1 MKNANTGRIG
11 HLLRGWNNRFFTLS
25 SPRNCWRGAF
35 GELALSLLSFRG
47 SHTGGNPESR
57 NKIKSFSNKQTGSQ
71 VHAWDDNHNGNDR
84 FPTTTLGND
93 IVMKKGGHPKRAAR
107 RVSESTAR
115 VVSSGFTLI
124 ELLVVVLIIGIL
136 ASVAVPQYT
145 KAVEKSRAA
154 GVIQKVKS
162 LQNAVDMYLLAN
174 DWPTVQFTNLSGTSG
189 RENLDISFKAN
200 ATMKR
205 SGLVESSYMV
215 FNDYYFYVVCER
227 DVCYIV
233 AEDNKAYK
241 EQIVRASWYRYKN
254 YTRYQPMDTWN
265 RGTCKYKSDSSAG
278 KAICEYFKQNSLLS
292 NNNWEISVKS

>member
-1 MKNANTGRIG
+1 MSRLAR
-11 HLLRGWNNRFFTLS
+11 LLRGWNKQFFSLS
-25 SPRNCWRGAF
+25 SPRNCQRGAF

-47 SHTGGNPESR
+47 PHSGGNPESR
-57 NKIKSFSNKQTGSQ
+57 NKTKSFSNKQTGSQ
-71 VHAWDDNHNGNDR
+71 VHAWDDNDNNGSRIKTLRDDGL
-84 FPTTTLGND
+84 TTHSCTPN
-93 IVMKKGGHPKRAAR
+93 VFYT
-107 RVSESTAR
+107 TAR
-115 VVSSGFTLI
+115 GFTLI

-205 SGLVESSYMV
+205 SDLAVSYYMV
-215 FNDYYFYVVCER
+215 FDDYYFYVVCER
-227 DVCYIV
+227 DVCYII
-233 AEDNKAYK
+233 AEDNKPYK

-292 NNNWEISVKS
+292 NNNWEISAKS

>member
-1 MKNANTGRIG
+1 MKNVRMSRLGR
-11 HLLRGWNNRFFTLS
+11 LLRGWNKQFFSLS
-25 SPRNCWRGAF
+25 SPRNYRRGAF

-47 SHTGGNPESR
+47 PHSGGNPESR
-57 NKIKSFSNKQTGSQ
+57 NKTKSFSNKQTGSQ
-71 VHAWDDNHNGNDR
+71 VHTWDDNDNNGSRIKTLRDDGL
-84 FPTTTLGND
+84 TTHSCTPN
-93 IVMKKGGHPKRAAR
+93 VFYT
-107 RVSESTAR
+107 TAR
-115 VVSSGFTLI
+115 GFTLI

-205 SGLVESSYMV
+205 SGLAVSSYMV
-215 FNDYYFYVVCER
+215 FDDYYFYVVCER
-227 DVCYIV
+227 DVCYII
-233 AEDNKAYK
+233 AEDNKPYK

-292 NNNWEISVKS
+292 NNNWEISAKS

>member
-1 MKNANTGRIG
+1 MKNVCMSRLGR
-11 HLLRGWNNRFFTLS
+11 LLRGWNKQFFSLS
-25 SPRNCWRGAF
+25 FPRNYRRGAF

-47 SHTGGNPESR
+47 PHSGGNPESR
-57 NKIKSFSNKQTGSQ
+57 NKTKSFSNKQTGSQ
-71 VHAWDDNHNGNDR
+71 VHAWDDNDNNGSRIKTLRDDGL
-84 FPTTTLGND
+84 TTHSCTPN
-93 IVMKKGGHPKRAAR
+93 VFYT
-107 RVSESTAR
+107 TAR
-115 VVSSGFTLI
+115 GFTLI

-205 SGLVESSYMV
+205 SGLAVSSYMV
-215 FNDYYFYVVCER
+215 FDDYYFYVVCER
-227 DVCYIV
+227 DVCYII
-233 AEDNKAYK
+233 AEDNKPYK

-292 NNNWEISVKS
+292 NNNWEISAKS

>member
-1 MKNANTGRIG
+1 MKNVRMSRLGR
-11 HLLRGWNNRFFTLS
+11 LLRGWNKQFFSLS
-25 SPRNCWRGAF
+25 SPRNCRRGAF
-35 GELALSLLSFRG
+35 GDLPLCKRLTR
-47 SHTGGNPESR
+47 TN
-57 NKIKSFSNKQTGSQ
+57 N
-71 VHAWDDNHNGNDR
+71 R
-84 FPTTTLGND
+84 FPSPAGRTLAGRQTLG
-93 IVMKKGGHPKRAAR
+93 AANTSYA
-107 RVSESTAR
+107 VAR
-115 VVSSGFTLI
+115 GFTLI

-136 ASVAVPQYT
+136 ASVAMPQYT

-200 ATMKR
+200 AIMKR
-205 SGLVESSYMV
+205 SGLAVSSYMV
-215 FNDYYFYVVCER
+215 FDDYYFYVMCEP
-227 DVCYIV
+227 DVCYII
-233 AEDNKAYK
+233 AEDNKPYK

-292 NNNWEISVKS
+292 NNNWEISAKS

>member
-1 MKNANTGRIG
+1 MKNVRMSRLGR
-11 HLLRGWNNRFFTLS
+11 LLRGWNKQFFSLS
-25 SPRNCWRGAF
+25 SPRNYRRGVF

-47 SHTGGNPESR
+47 PHSGGNPESR
-57 NKIKSFSNKQTGSQ
+57 NKTKSFSNKQTGSQ
-71 VHAWDDNHNGNDR
+71 VHAWDDNDNNGSRIKTLRDDGL
-84 FPTTTLGND
+84 TTHSCTPN
-93 IVMKKGGHPKRAAR
+93 VFYT
-107 RVSESTAR
+107 TAR
-115 VVSSGFTLI
+115 GFTLI

-162 LQNAVDMYLLAN
+162 LQNSVDMYLLAN

-205 SGLVESSYMV
+205 SGLAVSSYMV
-215 FNDYYFYVVCER
+215 FDDYYFYVVCER
-227 DVCYIV
+227 DVCYII
-233 AEDNKAYK
+233 AEDNKPYK

-278 KAICEYFKQNSLLS
+278 KAICEYFKQNSWLS
-292 NNNWEISVKS
+292 NNNWEISAKS

>member
-1 MKNANTGRIG
+1 MKNVRMSRLGR
-11 HLLRGWNNRFFTLS
+11 LLRGWNKQFFSLS
-25 SPRNCWRGAF
+25 SPRNYRRGAF

-47 SHTGGNPESR
+47 PHSGGNPESR

-71 VHAWDDNHNGNDR
+71 VHAWDDNDNTGSRIKTLRDDGL
-84 FPTTTLGND
+84 TTHSCTPN
-93 IVMKKGGHPKRAAR
+93 VFYT
-107 RVSESTAR
+107 TAR
-115 VVSSGFTLI
+115 GFTLI

-205 SGLVESSYMV
+205 SGLAVSSYMV
-215 FNDYYFYVVCER
+215 FDDYYFYVVCER
-227 DVCYIV
+227 DVCYII
-233 AEDNKAYK
+233 AEDNKPYK

-292 NNNWEISVKS
+292 NNNWEISAKS

>member
-1 MKNANTGRIG
+1 MKNVRMSRLGR
-11 HLLRGWNNRFFTLS
+11 LLRGWNKQFFSLS
-25 SPRNCWRGAF
+25 FPRNCQRGAF

-47 SHTGGNPESR
+47 PHSGGNPESR
-57 NKIKSFSNKQTGSQ
+57 NKTKSFSNKQTGSQ
-71 VHAWDDNHNGNDR
+71 VHAWDDNDNNGSRIKTLRDDGL
-84 FPTTTLGND
+84 TTHSCTPN
-93 IVMKKGGHPKRAAR
+93 VFYT
-107 RVSESTAR
+107 TAR
-115 VVSSGFTLI
+115 GFTLI

-205 SGLVESSYMV
+205 SDLAVSYYMV
-215 FNDYYFYVVCER
+215 FDDYYFYVVCER
-227 DVCYIV
+227 DVCYII
-233 AEDNKAYK
+233 AEDNKPYK

-292 NNNWEISVKS
+292 NNNWEISAKS

>member
-1 MKNANTGRIG
+1 MKNVRMSRLGR
-11 HLLRGWNNRFFTLS
+11 LLRGWNKQFFSLS
-25 SPRNCWRGAF
+25 SPRNCQRGAF

-47 SHTGGNPESR
+47 PHSGGNPESR
-57 NKIKSFSNKQTGSQ
+57 NKTKSFSNKQTGSQ
-71 VHAWDDNHNGNDR
+71 VHAWDDNDNNGSRIKTLRDDGL
-84 FPTTTLGND
+84 TTHSCTSN
-93 IVMKKGGHPKRAAR
+93 VFYT
-107 RVSESTAR
+107 TAR
-115 VVSSGFTLI
+115 GFTLI

-205 SGLVESSYMV
+205 SDLAVSYYMV
-215 FNDYYFYVVCER
+215 FDDYYFYVVCER
-227 DVCYIV
+227 DVCYII
-233 AEDNKAYK
+233 AEDNKPYK

-292 NNNWEISVKS
+292 NNNWEISAKS

>member
-1 MKNANTGRIG
+1 MKNVRMSRLGR
-11 HLLRGWNNRFFTLS
+11 LLRGWNKQFFSLS
-25 SPRNCWRGAF
+25 SPRNCQRGAF
-35 GELALSLLSFRG
+35 GELALSLLSFWG
-47 SHTGGNPESR
+47 PHSGGNPESR
-57 NKIKSFSNKQTGSQ
+57 NKTKSFSNKQTGFQ
-71 VHAWDDNHNGNDR
+71 VHAWDDNDNNGSRIKTLRDDGL
-84 FPTTTLGND
+84 TTHSCTSN
-93 IVMKKGGHPKRAAR
+93 VFYT
-107 RVSESTAR
+107 TAR
-115 VVSSGFTLI
+115 GFTLI

-205 SGLVESSYMV
+205 SDLAVSYYMV
-215 FNDYYFYVVCER
+215 FDDYYFYVVCER
-227 DVCYIV
+227 DVCYII
-233 AEDNKAYK
+233 AEDNKPYK

-292 NNNWEISVKS
+292 NNNWEISAKS

>member
-1 MKNANTGRIG
+1 MKNVRMSRLGR
-11 HLLRGWNNRFFTLS
+11 LLRGWNKQFFSLS
-25 SPRNCWRGAF
+25 FPRNCQRGAF

-47 SHTGGNPESR
+47 PHSGGNPESR
-57 NKIKSFSNKQTGSQ
+57 NKTKSFSNKQTGSQ
-71 VHAWDDNHNGNDR
+71 VHAWDDNDNNGSRIKTLRDDGL
-84 FPTTTLGND
+84 TTHFCTPN
-93 IVMKKGGHPKRAAR
+93 VFYT
-107 RVSESTAR
+107 TAR
-115 VVSSGFTLI
+115 GFTLI

-205 SGLVESSYMV
+205 SGLAVSSYMV
-215 FNDYYFYVVCER
+215 FDDYYFYVMCEP

-233 AEDNKAYK
+233 AEDNKPYK
-241 EQIVRASWYRYKN
+241 EQIVLASWYRYKK
-254 YTRYQPMDTWN
+254 YTRYQPMDT
-265 RGTCKYKSDSSAG
+265 
-278 KAICEYFKQNSLLS
+278 
-292 NNNWEISVKS
+292 

>member
-1 MKNANTGRIG
+1 MKNVRMSRLGQ
-11 HLLRGWNNRFFTLS
+11 LLRGWNKQFFSLS
-25 SPRNCWRGAF
+25 SPRNYRRGAF

-47 SHTGGNPESR
+47 PHSGGNPESR
-57 NKIKSFSNKQTGSQ
+57 NKTKSFSNKQTGSQ
-71 VHAWDDNHNGNDR
+71 VHAWDDNDNNGSRIKTLRDDGL
-84 FPTTTLGND
+84 TTHSCTPN
-93 IVMKKGGHPKRAAR
+93 VFYT
-107 RVSESTAR
+107 TAR
-115 VVSSGFTLI
+115 GFTLI

-205 SGLVESSYMV
+205 SGLAVSSYMV
-215 FNDYYFYVVCER
+215 FDDYYFYVVCDR
-227 DVCYIV
+227 DVCYII
-233 AEDNKAYK
+233 AEDNKPYK

-292 NNNWEISVKS
+292 NNNWEISAKS

>member
-1 MKNANTGRIG
+1 MKNVCMSRLGR
-11 HLLRGWNNRFFTLS
+11 LLRGWNKQFFSLS
-25 SPRNCWRGAF
+25 SPRNCRRGAF

-47 SHTGGNPESR
+47 PHSGGNPESR
-57 NKIKSFSNKQTGSQ
+57 NKTKSFSNKQTGSQ
-71 VHAWDDNHNGNDR
+71 VHAWDDNDNNGSRIKTLRDDGL
-84 FPTTTLGND
+84 TTHSCTPN
-93 IVMKKGGHPKRAAR
+93 VFYT
-107 RVSESTAR
+107 TAR
-115 VVSSGFTLI
+115 GFTLI

-205 SGLVESSYMV
+205 SGLAVSSYMV
-215 FNDYYFYVVCER
+215 FDDYYFYVVCER
-227 DVCYIV
+227 DVCYII
-233 AEDNKAYK
+233 AEDNKPYK

-292 NNNWEISVKS
+292 NNNWEISAKS

>member
-1 MKNANTGRIG
+1 MKNVRMSRLGR
-11 HLLRGWNNRFFTLS
+11 LLRGWNKQFFSLS
-25 SPRNCWRGAF
+25 FPRNYRRGAF

-47 SHTGGNPESR
+47 PHSGGNPESR
-57 NKIKSFSNKQTGSQ
+57 NKTKSFSNKQTGSQ
-71 VHAWDDNHNGNDR
+71 VHAWDDNDNNGSRIKTLRDYGL
-84 FPTTTLGND
+84 TTHSCTPN
-93 IVMKKGGHPKRAAR
+93 VFYT
-107 RVSESTAR
+107 TAR
-115 VVSSGFTLI
+115 GFTLI

-205 SGLVESSYMV
+205 SGLAVSSYMV
-215 FNDYYFYVVCER
+215 FDDYYFYVMCEP
-227 DVCYIV
+227 DVCYII
-233 AEDNKAYK
+233 AEDNKPYK
-241 EQIVRASWYRYKN
+241 EQIVLASWYRYKK

-292 NNNWEISVKS
+292 NNNWEISAKS

>member
-1 MKNANTGRIG
+1 MKNVRMSRLGR
-11 HLLRGWNNRFFTLS
+11 LLRGWNKQFFSLS
-25 SPRNCWRGAF
+25 FPRNCQRGAF

-47 SHTGGNPESR
+47 PHSGGNPESR
-57 NKIKSFSNKQTGSQ
+57 NKTKSFSNKQTGSQ
-71 VHAWDDNHNGNDR
+71 VHAWDDNDNNGSRIKTLRDDGL
-84 FPTTTLGND
+84 TTHFCTPN
-93 IVMKKGGHPKRAAR
+93 VFYT
-107 RVSESTAR
+107 TAR
-115 VVSSGFTLI
+115 GFTLI

-205 SGLVESSYMV
+205 SGLAVSSYMV
-215 FNDYYFYVVCER
+215 FDDYYFYVVCER
-227 DVCYIV
+227 DVCYII
-233 AEDNKAYK
+233 AEDNKPYK

-292 NNNWEISVKS
+292 NNNWEISAKS

>member
-1 MKNANTGRIG
+1 MKNVCMSRLGR
-11 HLLRGWNNRFFTLS
+11 LLRGWNKQFFSLS
-25 SPRNCWRGAF
+25 SPRNCRRGAF

-47 SHTGGNPESR
+47 PHSGGNPESR
-57 NKIKSFSNKQTGSQ
+57 NQTKSFSNKQTGFQ
-71 VHAWDDNHNGNDR
+71 VHAWNDNDNNGSRIKTLRDDGL
-84 FPTTTLGND
+84 TTHSCTSN
-93 IVMKKGGHPKRAAR
+93 VFYT
-107 RVSESTAR
+107 TAR
-115 VVSSGFTLI
+115 GFTLI

-136 ASVAVPQYT
+136 ASVAMPQYT

-174 DWPTVQFTNLSGTSG
+174 DWPTVQFTHLSSISG

-200 ATMKR
+200 STMKR
-205 SGLVESSYMV
+205 SGLAESYYMV
-215 FNDYYFYVVCER
+215 FDDYYFYVVCER

-233 AEDNKAYK
+233 AEDNKPYK

-292 NNNWEISVKS
+292 NNNWEISAKS

>member
-1 MKNANTGRIG
+1 MKNVCMSRLGR
-11 HLLRGWNNRFFTLS
+11 LLRGWNKQFFSLS
-25 SPRNCWRGAF
+25 SPRNCRRGAF
-35 GELALSLLSFRG
+35 GELALSLLSLRG
-47 SHTGGNPESR
+47 PHSGGNPESR
-57 NKIKSFSNKQTGSQ
+57 NKTKSFSNKQTGSQ
-71 VHAWDDNHNGNDR
+71 VHAWDDNDNNGSRIKTLRDDGL
-84 FPTTTLGND
+84 TTHSCTPN
-93 IVMKKGGHPKRAAR
+93 VFYT
-107 RVSESTAR
+107 TAR
-115 VVSSGFTLI
+115 GFTLI

-136 ASVAVPQYT
+136 ASVAMPQYT

-174 DWPTVQFTNLSGTSG
+174 DWPTVQFTHLSSISG

-205 SGLVESSYMV
+205 SGLAVSSYMV
-215 FNDYYFYVVCER
+215 FDDYYFYVVCER
-227 DVCYIV
+227 DVCYII
-233 AEDNKAYK
+233 AEDNKPYK

-292 NNNWEISVKS
+292 NNNWEISAKS

>member
-1 MKNANTGRIG
+1 MKNVRMSRLGR
-11 HLLRGWNNRFFTLS
+11 LLRGWNKQFFSLS
-25 SPRNCWRGAF
+25 SPRNYRRGAF

-47 SHTGGNPESR
+47 PHSGGNPESR
-57 NKIKSFSNKQTGSQ
+57 NKTKSFSNKQTGSQ
-71 VHAWDDNHNGNDR
+71 VHAWDDNDNNGSRIKTLRDDGL
-84 FPTTTLGND
+84 TTHFCTPN
-93 IVMKKGGHPKRAAR
+93 VFYT
-107 RVSESTAR
+107 TAR
-115 VVSSGFTLI
+115 GFTLI

-205 SGLVESSYMV
+205 SGLAVSSYMV
-215 FNDYYFYVVCER
+215 FDDYYFYVVCER
-227 DVCYIV
+227 DVCYII
-233 AEDNKAYK
+233 AEDNKPYK

-292 NNNWEISVKS
+292 NNNWEISAKS

>member
-1 MKNANTGRIG
+1 MKNVRMSRLGR
-11 HLLRGWNNRFFTLS
+11 LLRGWNKQFFSLS
-25 SPRNCWRGAF
+25 SPRNYRRGAF

-47 SHTGGNPESR
+47 PHSGGNPESR
-57 NKIKSFSNKQTGSQ
+57 NKTKSFSNRQTGSQ
-71 VHAWDDNHNGNDR
+71 VHAWDDNDNNGSRIKTLRDDGL
-84 FPTTTLGND
+84 TTHSCTPN
-93 IVMKKGGHPKRAAR
+93 VFYT
-107 RVSESTAR
+107 TAR
-115 VVSSGFTLI
+115 GFTLI

-145 KAVEKSRAA
+145 KAVEKSRTA

-162 LQNAVDMYLLAN
+162 LQNSVDMYLLAN

-205 SGLVESSYMV
+205 SGLAVSSYMV
-215 FNDYYFYVVCER
+215 FDDYYFYVVCER
-227 DVCYIV
+227 DVCYII
-233 AEDNKAYK
+233 AEDNKPYK

-292 NNNWEISVKS
+292 NNNWEISAKS

>member
-1 MKNANTGRIG
+1 MSRLGR
-11 HLLRGWNNRFFTLS
+11 LLRGWNKQFFSLS
-25 SPRNCWRGAF
+25 SPRNCRRGAF

-47 SHTGGNPESR
+47 PHSGGNPESR
-57 NKIKSFSNKQTGSQ
+57 NKTKSFSNKQTGSQ
-71 VHAWDDNHNGNDR
+71 VHAWDDNDNNGTRIKTLRDDGL
-84 FPTTTLGND
+84 TTHSCTPN
-93 IVMKKGGHPKRAAR
+93 VFYT
-107 RVSESTAR
+107 TAR
-115 VVSSGFTLI
+115 GFTLI

-205 SGLVESSYMV
+205 SGLAVSSYMV
-215 FNDYYFYVVCER
+215 FDDYYFYVVCER
-227 DVCYIV
+227 DVCYII
-233 AEDNKAYK
+233 AEDNKPYK

-292 NNNWEISVKS
+292 NNNWEISAKS

>member
-1 MKNANTGRIG
+1 M
-11 HLLRGWNNRFFTLS
+11 S
-25 SPRNCWRGAF
+25 SPRNCRRGAF

-47 SHTGGNPESR
+47 PHSGGNPESR
-57 NKIKSFSNKQTGSQ
+57 NKTKSFSNKQTGSQ
-71 VHAWDDNHNGNDR
+71 VHAWDDNDNNGSRIKTLRDDGL
-84 FPTTTLGND
+84 TTHSCTPN
-93 IVMKKGGHPKRAAR
+93 VFYT
-107 RVSESTAR
+107 TAR
-115 VVSSGFTLI
+115 GFTLI

-205 SGLVESSYMV
+205 SGLAVSSYMV
-215 FNDYYFYVVCER
+215 FDDYYFYVVCER
-227 DVCYIV
+227 DVCYII
-233 AEDNKAYK
+233 AEDNKPYK

-292 NNNWEISVKS
+292 NNNWEISAKS

>member
-1 MKNANTGRIG
+1 MKNVRMSRLGR
-11 HLLRGWNNRFFTLS
+11 LLRGWNKQFFSLS
-25 SPRNCWRGAF
+25 SPRNYRRGAF

-47 SHTGGNPESR
+47 PHSGGNPESR
-57 NKIKSFSNKQTGSQ
+57 NKTKSFSNKQTGSQ
-71 VHAWDDNHNGNDR
+71 VHAWDDNDNNGSRIKTLRDDGL
-84 FPTTTLGND
+84 TTHSCTSN
-93 IVMKKGGHPKRAAR
+93 VFYT
-107 RVSESTAR
+107 TAR
-115 VVSSGFTLI
+115 GFTLI

-205 SGLVESSYMV
+205 SGLAVSSYMV
-215 FNDYYFYVVCER
+215 FDDYYFYVVCEH
-227 DVCYIV
+227 DVCYII
-233 AEDNKAYK
+233 AEDNKPYK
-241 EQIVRASWYRYKN
+241 EEIVRASWYRYKN

-292 NNNWEISVKS
+292 NNNWEISAKS

>member
-1 MKNANTGRIG
+1 MKNVRMSRLGR
-11 HLLRGWNNRFFTLS
+11 LLRGWNKLFFSLS
-25 SPRNCWRGAF
+25 SPRSYRRGAF

-47 SHTGGNPESR
+47 PHSGGNPESR
-57 NKIKSFSNKQTGSQ
+57 NKTKSFSNKQTGSQ
-71 VHAWDDNHNGNDR
+71 VHTWDDNDNNGSRIKTLRDDGL
-84 FPTTTLGND
+84 TTHSCTPN
-93 IVMKKGGHPKRAAR
+93 VFYT
-107 RVSESTAR
+107 TAR
-115 VVSSGFTLI
+115 GFTLI

-205 SGLVESSYMV
+205 SGLAVSSYMV
-215 FNDYYFYVVCER
+215 FDDYYFYVVCER
-227 DVCYIV
+227 DVCYII
-233 AEDNKAYK
+233 AEDNKPYK

-292 NNNWEISVKS
+292 NNNWEISAKS

>member
-1 MKNANTGRIG
+1 MKNVRMSRLGR
-11 HLLRGWNNRFFTLS
+11 LLRGWNKQFFSLS
-25 SPRNCWRGAF
+25 SPRNCQRGAF

-47 SHTGGNPESR
+47 PHSGGNPESR
-57 NKIKSFSNKQTGSQ
+57 NKTKSFSNKQTGSQ
-71 VHAWDDNHNGNDR
+71 VHAWDDNDNNGSRIKTLRDDGL
-84 FPTTTLGND
+84 TTHFCTPN
-93 IVMKKGGHPKRAAR
+93 VFYT
-107 RVSESTAR
+107 TAR
-115 VVSSGFTLI
+115 GFTLI

-205 SGLVESSYMV
+205 SGLAVSSYMV
-215 FNDYYFYVVCER
+215 FDDYYFYVVCER
-227 DVCYIV
+227 DVCYII
-233 AEDNKAYK
+233 AEDNKPYK

-292 NNNWEISVKS
+292 NNNWEISAKS

>member
-1 MKNANTGRIG
+1 MKNVCMSRLGR
-11 HLLRGWNNRFFTLS
+11 LLRGWNKQFFSLS
-25 SPRNCWRGAF
+25 SPRNCRRGAF
-35 GELALSLLSFRG
+35 GDLPLSLLSFRG
-47 SHTGGNPESR
+47 PHSGGNPESR
-57 NKIKSFSNKQTGSQ
+57 NKTKSFSNKQTGSQ
-71 VHAWDDNHNGNDR
+71 VHAWDDNDNNGSRIKTLRDDGL
-84 FPTTTLGND
+84 TTHSCTPN
-93 IVMKKGGHPKRAAR
+93 VFYT
-107 RVSESTAR
+107 TAR
-115 VVSSGFTLI
+115 GFTLI

-205 SGLVESSYMV
+205 SGLAVSSYMV
-215 FNDYYFYVVCER
+215 FDDYYFYVVCER
-227 DVCYIV
+227 DVCYII
-233 AEDNKAYK
+233 AEDNKPYK

-278 KAICEYFKQNSLLS
+278 KAICEYFKQNFLLS
-292 NNNWEISVKS
+292 NNNWEISAKS

>member
-1 MKNANTGRIG
+1 MKNVRMSRLGR
-11 HLLRGWNNRFFTLS
+11 LLRGWNKQFFSLS
-25 SPRNCWRGAF
+25 SPRNYRRGAF

-47 SHTGGNPESR
+47 PHSGGNPESR
-57 NKIKSFSNKQTGSQ
+57 NKTKSFSNKQTGSQ
-71 VHAWDDNHNGNDR
+71 VHAWDDNDNNGSRIKTLRDDGL
-84 FPTTTLGND
+84 TTHSCTPN
-93 IVMKKGGHPKRAAR
+93 VFYT
-107 RVSESTAR
+107 TAR
-115 VVSSGFTLI
+115 GFTLI

-174 DWPTVQFTNLSGTSG
+174 DWPTVQFTHLSSISG

-200 ATMKR
+200 STMKR
-205 SGLVESSYMV
+205 SGLAESYYMV
-215 FNDYYFYVVCER
+215 FDDYYFYVVCER

-233 AEDNKAYK
+233 AEDNKPYK

-292 NNNWEISVKS
+292 NNNWEISAKS

>member
-1 MKNANTGRIG
+1 M
-11 HLLRGWNNRFFTLS
+11 S
-25 SPRNCWRGAF
+25 SPRNCRRGAF

-47 SHTGGNPESR
+47 PHSGGNPESR
-57 NKIKSFSNKQTGSQ
+57 NKTKSFSNKQTGSQ
-71 VHAWDDNHNGNDR
+71 VHAWDDNDNNGSRIKTLRDDGL
-84 FPTTTLGND
+84 TTHSCTPN
-93 IVMKKGGHPKRAAR
+93 VFYT
-107 RVSESTAR
+107 TAR
-115 VVSSGFTLI
+115 GFTLI

-136 ASVAVPQYT
+136 ASVAMPQYT

-174 DWPTVQFTNLSGTSG
+174 DWPTVQFTHLSSISG

-200 ATMKR
+200 STMKR
-205 SGLVESSYMV
+205 SGLAESYYMV
-215 FNDYYFYVVCER
+215 FDDYYFYVVCER

-233 AEDNKAYK
+233 AEDNKPYK

-292 NNNWEISVKS
+292 NNNWEISAKS

>member
-1 MKNANTGRIG
+1 MKNVRMSRLGR
-11 HLLRGWNNRFFTLS
+11 LLRGWNKQFFSLS
-25 SPRNCWRGAF
+25 SPRNYRRGAF

-47 SHTGGNPESR
+47 PHSGGNPESR

-71 VHAWDDNHNGNDR
+71 VHAWDDNDNNGSRIKTLRNDGL
-84 FPTTTLGND
+84 TTHSCTPN
-93 IVMKKGGHPKRAAR
+93 VFYT
-107 RVSESTAR
+107 TAR
-115 VVSSGFTLI
+115 GFTLI

-205 SGLVESSYMV
+205 SDLAVSSYMV
-215 FNDYYFYVVCER
+215 FDDYYFYVVCER
-227 DVCYIV
+227 DVCYII
-233 AEDNKAYK
+233 AEDNKPYK

-292 NNNWEISVKS
+292 NNNWEISAKS

>member
-1 MKNANTGRIG
+1 MKNVRMSRLGR
-11 HLLRGWNNRFFTLS
+11 LLRGWNKQFFSLS
-25 SPRNCWRGAF
+25 SPRNYRRGAF
-35 GELALSLLSFRG
+35 GELALSLLSFWG
-47 SHTGGNPESR
+47 PHSGGNPESR
-57 NKIKSFSNKQTGSQ
+57 NKTKSFSNKQTGFQ
-71 VHAWDDNHNGNDR
+71 VHAWDDNDNNGSRIKTLRDDGL
-84 FPTTTLGND
+84 TTHFCTPN
-93 IVMKKGGHPKRAAR
+93 VFYT
-107 RVSESTAR
+107 TAR
-115 VVSSGFTLI
+115 GFTLI

-174 DWPTVQFTNLSGTSG
+174 DWPTVQFTHLSSISG

-200 ATMKR
+200 STMKR
-205 SGLVESSYMV
+205 SGLAESYYMV
-215 FNDYYFYVVCER
+215 FDDYYFYVVCER

-233 AEDNKAYK
+233 AEDNKPYK

-292 NNNWEISVKS
+292 NNNWEISAKS

>member
-1 MKNANTGRIG
+1 MKNMRMSRLGR
-11 HLLRGWNNRFFTLS
+11 LLRGWNKQFFSLS
-25 SPRNCWRGAF
+25 FPRNYRRGAF

-47 SHTGGNPESR
+47 PHSGGNPESR
-57 NKIKSFSNKQTGSQ
+57 NKTKSFSNKQTGFQ
-71 VHAWDDNHNGNDR
+71 VHAWDDNDNNGSRIKTLRDYGL
-84 FPTTTLGND
+84 TTHSCTPN
-93 IVMKKGGHPKRAAR
+93 VFYT
-107 RVSESTAR
+107 TAR
-115 VVSSGFTLI
+115 GFTLI

-205 SGLVESSYMV
+205 SGLAVSSYMV
-215 FNDYYFYVVCER
+215 FDDYYFYVVCER
-227 DVCYIV
+227 DVCYII
-233 AEDNKAYK
+233 AEDNKPYK

-292 NNNWEISVKS
+292 NNNWEISAKS

>member
-1 MKNANTGRIG
+1 MKNVRMSRLGR
-11 HLLRGWNNRFFTLS
+11 LLRGWNKQFFSLS
-25 SPRNCWRGAF
+25 SPRNYRRGAF

-47 SHTGGNPESR
+47 PHSGGNPESR
-57 NKIKSFSNKQTGSQ
+57 NKTKSFSNKQTGSQ
-71 VHAWDDNHNGNDR
+71 VHAWDDNDNNGSRIKTLRDDGL
-84 FPTTTLGND
+84 TTHSCTPN
-93 IVMKKGGHPKRAAR
+93 VFYT
-107 RVSESTAR
+107 TAR
-115 VVSSGFTLI
+115 GFTLI

-136 ASVAVPQYT
+136 ASVAMPQYT

-205 SGLVESSYMV
+205 SGLAVSSYMV
-215 FNDYYFYVVCER
+215 FDDYYFYVVCER
-227 DVCYIV
+227 DVCYII
-233 AEDNKAYK
+233 AEDNKPYK

-292 NNNWEISVKS
+292 NNNWEISAKS

>member
-1 MKNANTGRIG
+1 MKNVRMSRLGR
-11 HLLRGWNNRFFTLS
+11 LLRGWNKQFFSLS
-25 SPRNCWRGAF
+25 SPRNCQRGAF

-47 SHTGGNPESR
+47 PHSGGNPESR
-57 NKIKSFSNKQTGSQ
+57 NKTKSFSNKQTGSQ
-71 VHAWDDNHNGNDR
+71 VHAWDDNDNNGSRIKTLRDDGL
-84 FPTTTLGND
+84 TTHSCTPN
-93 IVMKKGGHPKRAAR
+93 VFYT
-107 RVSESTAR
+107 TAR
-115 VVSSGFTLI
+115 GFTLI

-136 ASVAVPQYT
+136 ASVAIPQYT

-205 SGLVESSYMV
+205 SGLAVSSYMV
-215 FNDYYFYVVCER
+215 FDDYYFYVVCER
-227 DVCYIV
+227 DVCYII
-233 AEDNKAYK
+233 AEDNKPYK

-292 NNNWEISVKS
+292 NNNWEISAKS

>member
-1 MKNANTGRIG
+1 MKNANMGRLG
-11 HLLRGWNNRFFTLS
+11 HLLRDWNKQFFSWS

-47 SHTGGNPESR
+47 PHTGGNPESR
-57 NKIKSFSNKQTGSQ
+57 NKTKSFSNKQTGSQ
-71 VHAWDDNHNGNDR
+71 VHAWDDNGNNG
-84 FPTTTLGND
+84 FPNPAGRTLAGRTLADSQTLG
-93 IVMKKGGHPKRAAR
+93 AANTSYA
-107 RVSESTAR
+107 VAR
-115 VVSSGFTLI
+115 GFTLI

-136 ASVAVPQYT
+136 ASVAMPQYT

-174 DWPTVQFTNLSGTSG
+174 DWPTVQFTHLSSISG

-200 ATMKR
+200 STMKR
-205 SGLVESSYMV
+205 SGLAESYYMV
-215 FNDYYFYVVCER
+215 FDDYYFYVVCER

-233 AEDNKAYK
+233 AEDNKPYK

-292 NNNWEISVKS
+292 NNNWEISAKS

>member
-1 MKNANTGRIG
+1 MKNVCMSRLGR
-11 HLLRGWNNRFFTLS
+11 LLRGWNKQFFSLS
-25 SPRNCWRGAF
+25 SPRNCRRGAF

-47 SHTGGNPESR
+47 PHSGGNPESR
-57 NKIKSFSNKQTGSQ
+57 NKTKSFSNKQTGSQ
-71 VHAWDDNHNGNDR
+71 VHAWDDNDNNGSRIKTLRDDGL
-84 FPTTTLGND
+84 TTHFCTPN
-93 IVMKKGGHPKRAAR
+93 VFYT
-107 RVSESTAR
+107 TAR
-115 VVSSGFTLI
+115 GFTLI

-136 ASVAVPQYT
+136 ASVAMPQYT

-174 DWPTVQFTNLSGTSG
+174 DWPTVQFTHLSSISG

-200 ATMKR
+200 STMKR
-205 SGLVESSYMV
+205 SGLAESYYMV
-215 FNDYYFYVVCER
+215 FDDYYFYVVCER
-227 DVCYIV
+227 AVCYIV
-233 AEDNKAYK
+233 AEDNKPYK

-292 NNNWEISVKS
+292 NNNWEISAKS